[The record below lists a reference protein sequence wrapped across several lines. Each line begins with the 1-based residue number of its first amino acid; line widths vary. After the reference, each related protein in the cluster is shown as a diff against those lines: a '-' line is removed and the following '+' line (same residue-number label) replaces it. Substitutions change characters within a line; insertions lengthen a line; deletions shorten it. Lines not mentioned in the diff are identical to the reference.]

1 MPKPEASE
9 GVAVCMIF
17 CRTSLIFSCRHNL
30 VGKMSEYRV
39 WKAAVA

>member
-1 MPKPEASE
+1 MLKPEASQ

-17 CRTSLIFSCRHNL
+17 CRTSRIFSCRHSL
-30 VGKMSEYRV
+30 VGKMSEYLV